1 MCTPGST
8 TVRATP
14 WTTFTHSAAK
24 GPEAGLA
31 LLVGLDADERLVG
44 HHRLAAVRGHLLEMA
59 GRIPEAIASYQ
70 QAAQRTTS
78 IPERRHLQARAAR
91 L

>member
-1 MCTPGST
+1 
-8 TVRATP
+8 
-14 WTTFTHSAAK
+14 
-24 GPEAGLA
+24 
-31 LLVGLDADERLVG
+31 LVGLDADERLVG